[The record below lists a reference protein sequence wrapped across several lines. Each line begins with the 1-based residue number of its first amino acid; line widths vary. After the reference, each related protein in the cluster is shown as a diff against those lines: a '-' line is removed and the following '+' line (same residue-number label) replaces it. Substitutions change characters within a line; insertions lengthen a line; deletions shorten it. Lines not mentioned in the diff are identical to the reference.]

1 MRVDL
6 HNHTILCN
14 HATGSVDEYIQK
26 AIELGIDQYGFSD
39 HAPMNYD
46 PKYRMD
52 ISQRQIYENWVLDA
66 KEKYKDKIKILLAYE
81 VDYLDGYLLDEILN
95 AKVDYLIGSVHF
107 LKNKSDMWG
116 FDNPEFIGIYQSKDI
131 DTIWIEYFDAI
142 KSMAK
147 TGLFDIVGHLDLI
160 KVFKFL
166 PKKDVRLI
174 AKDALLEIKKSNMIL
189 EINPAGL
196 RKPINE
202 TYPSKLLLEQA
213 YELGINIT
221 FGSDAHGVDQVGFKY
236 EEAVALAK
244 EIGYKNCVTFQSRDK
259 IVVSF

>member
-1 MRVDL
+1 MRLDL

-52 ISQRQIYENWVLDA
+52 ISQRQIYENWVLEA

-221 FGSDAHGVDQVGFKY
+221 FGSDAHSVEQVGFKY